1 MKKIMSRQSSQ
12 TNPGKNI
19 NMSLIWKHSP
29 KTDTFGNVS
38 VQCMGDIMNSPKG
51 IGSIPW
57 VYNPCSD
64 NRSNYA
70 RFSMGILIIQNVSRP
85 VRYAFCHGPIP
96 HIRVVSRKNIK

>member
-12 TNPGKNI
+12 TNPGKYMYI
-19 NMSLIWKHSP
+19 NMQLIWKHSP

-70 RFSMGILIIQNVSRP
+70 RFSMGILIIQNVSR
-85 VRYAFCHGPIP
+85 HGPIP